1 MNTATDPPGSAI
13 DTDAD
18 MPQEKRIPVL
28 IHVLNVAALVLL
40 GLIIFMAT
48 AALPRHLVFL
58 SPILILLL
66 IYKLFYKRQA
76 IILCYFALTVF
87 TLFWILFCE
96 NIVAI
101 DNLIGTRITASLPLG
116 PRLRAYVDAK
126 LTSSRR
132 HFYQQCCGDPLSY
145 NLKPGSR
152 HTETY
157 DCQTCND
164 PYQTVADETG
174 YLNKQMGLMMNSP
187 RIDLFIAGDSVL
199 QGVGMP
205 SVVEALREQIPV
217 TMWNLSLNGYG
228 PRQKINALITY
239 ALPKHPQWLV
249 VEFFSENDVSD
260 AIEDD
265 VCGQQADF
273 RCRFSFPELQRRLL
287 AHPVY
292 RTMLDVN
299 PSEISLFDSYAEN
312 DFTLA
317 VSQQLIHTLR
327 NTIKLKI
334 REGSKKDNAPFMIGR
349 PVRPTDELRDG
360 QFLSWVRAGMAVT
373 HHDYER
379 LVTRLASLENKPK
392 VILLYNP
399 SAYEIYRDIFRKR
412 EPEYDEIAAYQ
423 VEGQKAFAKR
433 NGWIFLDLTE
443 PLKNTLKRDKAWI
456 YGRYDQMHWSQKGTA
471 IIAPILGAEL
481 LKVMG
486 TRQ

>member
-1 MNTATDPPGSAI
+1 MNTVIDPPGSAI
-13 DTDAD
+13 DTNAD
-18 MPQEKRIPVL
+18 MPREKHIPSL

-40 GLIIFMAT
+40 GLIVFMAT
-48 AALPRHLVFL
+48 VALPRHLIFL
-58 SPILILLL
+58 SPILILLFV
-66 IYKLFYKRQA
+66 YKLFYKRRP

-96 NIVAI
+96 NIVAV
-101 DNLIGTRITASLPLG
+101 DNLIGTRVTAGLPLG
-116 PRLRAYVDAK
+116 PRLRAYVDAN

-157 DCQTCND
+157 DCPTCND

-174 YLNKQMGLMMNSP
+174 YLNKQVGLMTNSP
-187 RIDLFIAGDSVL
+187 RIDIFIAGDSVL

-205 SVVEALREQIPV
+205 SVVESLRDQIPV

-228 PRQKINALITY
+228 PRQKINTLLTY

-273 RCRFSFPELQRRLL
+273 RCRFSFPEVRRRLL

-292 RTMLDVN
+292 RTMLGAN
-299 PSEISLFDSYAEN
+299 PNEISLFDSYAEN
-312 DFTLA
+312 YFTLA
-317 VSQQLIHTLR
+317 VSKHLIHTLR
-327 NTIKLKI
+327 YTIKVMV
-334 REGSKKDNAPFMIGR
+334 REGNKTGDVPLMPGP

-373 HHDYER
+373 HREYER
-379 LVTRLASLENKPK
+379 LVTRLAGLENKPK

-399 SAYEIYRDIFRKR
+399 SAYEIYRDIFRKP
-412 EPEYDEIAAYQ
+412 EPEYNEIAVFQLEAQ
-423 VEGQKAFAKR
+423 RAFAKR
-433 NGWIFLDLTE
+433 NGWIFVDLTE
-443 PLKNTLKRDKAWI
+443 PLRNTLKRDKAWI

-471 IIAPILGAEL
+471 VIAPILGAEL
-481 LKVMG
+481 LKVISK
-486 TRQ
+486 